1 MLSHKIET
9 VGNRVYLLSGSTT
22 HQSFVPLTG
31 TQRIDSMFSFNYFE
45 PTDDDTGVR
54 NIYITQTNA
63 KALQSQLQN
72 PARAGILNKLRDLL
86 EKR

>member
-1 MLSHKIET
+1 
-9 VGNRVYLLSGSTT
+9 
-22 HQSFVPLTG
+22 
-31 TQRIDSMFSFNYFE
+31 MFSFNYFE